1 MDPEQFKMFMDHQ
14 TRLFSQLLKGINQPT
29 GRVPGAQP
37 LGANVSVPQPSPL
50 ALDGDMEQ
58 NFEFFENS
66 WIAYSKAIGMDHW
79 PEENNSQKVSFL
91 LSVIGEQA
99 RKKYFNFEL
108 TVEEQASPQAALA
121 AIKGKVLAK
130 RNIIIDRLDFFSA
143 SQMPGESIDDFTTR
157 LKWLGKIAKLGV
169 LEAELIAFKVVTANK
184 WPELRTKMLTV
195 QDITLTKA
203 VDMCRAEEITKTRSH
218 ELGLSPNSEVN
229 KIVKHKSRTLRC
241 KFCGDRHEF
250 SKRLCPALGK
260 RCHRCKGKNHF
271 EKVCKANRKPMMK
284 TKKRVK
290 EISGE
295 TSESEEES
303 SHNDASSEE
312 SEEIEIGKIMDDSE
326 KGGCVL
332 AELDLKLGSV
342 WKSVKCELD
351 TGANASLIGRECL
364 AKLRGEAEPQILP
377 TKLRLQSFG
386 GNSIK
391 VLGQVKI
398 PCRRKG
404 KKYSL
409 VLQVVEGD
417 HRPLLSAKASR
428 VFGFVKFCKTVS
440 FTERKISETNLLNVY
455 RIQAQKIVE
464 AHSDI
469 FVGYGKFSGP
479 VSLEVDSNVQPS
491 IQPPRRVPIALRD
504 NLRKE
509 LAKLEKDGVIVK
521 ETAHTDWVSNIV
533 LVQRGSESSGIRICL
548 DPVPLNK
555 ALKRPNLQFVTLD
568 EILPELGKA
577 KIFSTVDA
585 KKGFWHVELDE
596 SSSKLTTFWTP
607 FGRYRWT
614 RLPFGIAPAP
624 EIFQMKLQEIIQGLQ
639 GVECIADDLLVY
651 GTGDTLEKA
660 LAEHNRCLENL
671 LIRLEKHNVKLNRSK
686 LRLCQTSVKFYGHML
701 TDTGLQADE
710 SKIATIREY
719 PTPTNRK
726 EVHRF
731 VGMVNYLSRFIQNLS
746 ANLTNLRKLIS
757 ESVPWQWSCIEEEE
771 FSRVKSLVADIRSLR
786 YYNVHEPLT
795 IECDASCFGLGVAVY
810 QSDGV
815 IGYASRTL
823 TPTERNY
830 AQIEKELLAILFAC
844 VRFDQLIVGNPK
856 TIIKTDHKPLV
867 NLFQKPLLSAPR
879 RLQHMLLNLQRCR
892 LTIEFVTGKENVV
905 ADALSR
911 APINAKE
918 KDLTP
923 ESVIK
928 VCKINFARHGVP
940 QRVICDNGTNFV
952 NQKMS
957 TFAREWDFELVT
969 SAPHHQQANGKSEA
983 AVKIA
988 KRLLKKANDS
998 GTDFW
1003 YTLLHWRNIP
1013 NKIGSSP
1020 AARFLSRSTRYGVP
1034 TPAVKLFPRVVK
1046 DVPAAIE
1053 KNRKLF
1059 KYHYDKTARVLPE
1072 LQTGSPVFVQLHPE
1086 TNKIWTPG
1094 IISNRL
1100 NDRSYQVNVE
1110 GVNYRRSLVHL
1121 KPRKDPIVIP
1131 DKQPQPINPE
1141 LKKTMQTL
1149 DLNRKQHT
1157 FDSEN
1162 FVVPQRETT
1171 SPQPA
1176 VIVPPSQPSM
1186 SSYVTTSSPTVKSR
1200 ERAPPQTNE
1209 ISNSRPKREIR
1220 IPARFNDY
1228 SLK

>member
-37 LGANVSVPQPSPL
+37 LGANVSVSQPSPL

-91 LSVIGEQA
+91 LLVIGEPA

-108 TVEEQASPQAALA
+108 TVAEQASPQAALA

-130 RNIIIDRLDFFSA
+130 RNIIIDRSDFFSA

-218 ELGLSPNSEVN
+218 ELGLSPNPEVN

-250 SKRLCPALGK
+250 SKGLCPALGK

-404 KKYSL
+404 KRYSL

-624 EIFQMKLQEIIQGLQ
+624 EIF
-639 GVECIADDLLVY
+639 
-651 GTGDTLEKA
+651 
-660 LAEHNRCLENL
+660 
-671 LIRLEKHNVKLNRSK
+671 
-686 LRLCQTSVKFYGHML
+686 
-701 TDTGLQADE
+701 
-710 SKIATIREY
+710 
-719 PTPTNRK
+719 
-726 EVHRF
+726 
-731 VGMVNYLSRFIQNLS
+731 
-746 ANLTNLRKLIS
+746 
-757 ESVPWQWSCIEEEE
+757 
-771 FSRVKSLVADIRSLR
+771 
-786 YYNVHEPLT
+786 
-795 IECDASCFGLGVAVY
+795 
-810 QSDGV
+810 
-815 IGYASRTL
+815 
-823 TPTERNY
+823 
-830 AQIEKELLAILFAC
+830 
-844 VRFDQLIVGNPK
+844 
-856 TIIKTDHKPLV
+856 
-867 NLFQKPLLSAPR
+867 
-879 RLQHMLLNLQRCR
+879 
-892 LTIEFVTGKENVV
+892 
-905 ADALSR
+905 
-911 APINAKE
+911 
-918 KDLTP
+918 
-923 ESVIK
+923 
-928 VCKINFARHGVP
+928 
-940 QRVICDNGTNFV
+940 
-952 NQKMS
+952 
-957 TFAREWDFELVT
+957 
-969 SAPHHQQANGKSEA
+969 
-983 AVKIA
+983 
-988 KRLLKKANDS
+988 
-998 GTDFW
+998 
-1003 YTLLHWRNIP
+1003 
-1013 NKIGSSP
+1013 
-1020 AARFLSRSTRYGVP
+1020 
-1034 TPAVKLFPRVVK
+1034 
-1046 DVPAAIE
+1046 
-1053 KNRKLF
+1053 
-1059 KYHYDKTARVLPE
+1059 
-1072 LQTGSPVFVQLHPE
+1072 
-1086 TNKIWTPG
+1086 
-1094 IISNRL
+1094 
-1100 NDRSYQVNVE
+1100 
-1110 GVNYRRSLVHL
+1110 
-1121 KPRKDPIVIP
+1121 
-1131 DKQPQPINPE
+1131 
-1141 LKKTMQTL
+1141 
-1149 DLNRKQHT
+1149 
-1157 FDSEN
+1157 
-1162 FVVPQRETT
+1162 
-1171 SPQPA
+1171 
-1176 VIVPPSQPSM
+1176 
-1186 SSYVTTSSPTVKSR
+1186 
-1200 ERAPPQTNE
+1200 
-1209 ISNSRPKREIR
+1209 
-1220 IPARFNDY
+1220 
-1228 SLK
+1228 